1 MMNTFAVIFDMD
13 GVLVDSRAAHL
24 RSWQLLGEETGRL
37 VSEAEFDKGFGR
49 TSREVIRES
58 FGVIDE
64 ATVHRL
70 DLRKEAI
77 YRDIIRGQIPAM
89 PGADELITRLYG
101 MNIPLA
107 VGSSGPP
114 ENVMLVC
121 DAMGWTSKFSA
132 IVTGA
137 DVSRG
142 KPDPQVFLIAAQR
155 LGMLPGKCTVIED
168 APAGIE
174 AAHRAGMQVVA
185 LIGSYTR
192 EALAKADSLI
202 DRLSEFD
209 SSLGAL

>member
-1 MMNTFAVIFDMD
+1 MNTFAVIFDMD

-24 RSWQLLGEETGRL
+24 RSWQLLGEETGHH
-37 VSEAEFDKGFGR
+37 VTEAEFSRGFGR

-58 FGVIDE
+58 FGVIDD

-77 YRDIIRGQIPAM
+77 YRDIIRDHIPVM
-89 PGADELITRLYG
+89 PGADDLLSRLHE

-121 DAMGWTSKFSA
+121 DTMGWTPKFSA

-137 DVSRG
+137 DVTRG
-142 KPDPQVFLIAAQR
+142 KPDPQVFLIAADR
-155 LGMLPGKCTVIED
+155 LKMSPAECVVIED
-168 APAGIE
+168 APPGIE
-174 AAHRAGMQVVA
+174 AARRAKMRVVA
-185 LIGSYTR
+185 LTGS
-192 EALAKADSLI
+192 
-202 DRLSEFD
+202 
-209 SSLGAL
+209 